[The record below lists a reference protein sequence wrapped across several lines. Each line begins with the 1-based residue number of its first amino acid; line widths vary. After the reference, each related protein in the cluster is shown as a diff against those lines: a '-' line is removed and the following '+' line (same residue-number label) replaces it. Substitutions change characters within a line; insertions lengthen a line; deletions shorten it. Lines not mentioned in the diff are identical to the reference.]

1 MVENG
6 AESMKL
12 NQVIVKVIDADT
24 ADALTIGVNA
34 FIQSVG
40 EDTLLE
46 VLYSTAGGPRAS
58 DSSLV
63 VKYSCMI
70 VYTH

>member
-1 MVENG
+1 
-6 AESMKL
+6 MKL
-12 NQVIVKVIDADT
+12 NQIVVKVIDADT
-24 ADALTIGVNA
+24 ADALTIAVNA

-40 EDTLLE
+40 EDTLINVQFAL
-46 VLYSTAGGPRAS
+46 AGGARPS

-63 VKYSCMI
+63 EKYACMI